1 MGYQIR
7 RKARTRQRILEAAT
21 RLFAAQGYEGTSID
35 AIMRACELTRGGFY
49 AHFSS
54 KGQLYRDAL
63 VHGESVE
70 AVLGEY
76 FGSAD
81 GASADE
87 ASANLSSAFAFLAV
101 DLASKIPE
109 VRAAF
114 TDAFTSI
121 SERLLSTARTQST
134 ESRSL
139 STAALI
145 VGALA
150 VANTTDN
157 PALKLKLLAACKEN
171 AGILLDGGG
180 QLTPNFLWEPVHH

>member
-1 MGYQIR
+1 MAYSIGH
-7 RKARTRQRILEAAT
+7 KARTRQRILEAAN
-21 RLFAAQGYEGTSID
+21 RLFAAKGYEGTSID
-35 AIMRACELTRGGFY
+35 EIMRACGLTRGGFY

-63 VHGESVE
+63 VHGDSVD

-76 FGSAD
+76 LGTAQP
-81 GASADE
+81 ASATP
-87 ASANLSSAFAFLAV
+87 SPAFAFLAV
-101 DLASKIPE
+101 DLASKTPE

-121 SERLLSTARTQST
+121 SEKLLCRSSVSANSA

-157 PALKLKLLAACKEN
+157 PGLKAKLLASCREN
-171 AGILLDGGG
+171 AGALLGGHDRSK
-180 QLTPNFLWEPVHH
+180 PIFFWEPMPT

>member
-1 MGYQIR
+1 MAYSIR
-7 RKARTRQRILEAAT
+7 HKARTRQRILQAAN
-21 RLFAAQGYEGTSID
+21 RLFAAKGYEDTSID
-35 AIMRACELTRGGFY
+35 EIMRECGLTRGGFY

-63 VHGESVE
+63 VHGGSVD

-76 FGSAD
+76 LGTAQPVSAK
-81 GASADE
+81 
-87 ASANLSSAFAFLAV
+87 LSPAFAFLAV
-101 DLASKIPE
+101 DVASKTPE

-121 SERLLSTARTQST
+121 SEKLRSHSNASARSA
-134 ESRSL
+134 ESCSL

-157 PALKLKLLAACKEN
+157 PDLKAKLLASCREN
-171 AGILLDGGG
+171 AGTLLSGNDR
-180 QLTPNFLWEPVHH
+180 LTPTLFWEPAPN

>member
-7 RKARTRQRILEAAT
+7 HKARTRQRILEAAN

-35 AIMRACELTRGGFY
+35 EIMRACELTRGGFY

-63 VHGESVE
+63 VHGDSAE

-76 FGSAD
+76 LGS
-81 GASADE
+81 GE
-87 ASANLSSAFAFLAV
+87 RASANLSSAFAFLAV

-114 TDAFTSI
+114 TDAFTCI
-121 SERLLSTARTQST
+121 SEKLLSSARTRST
-134 ESRSL
+134 ENRGL
-139 STAALI
+139 CTAALI

-157 PALKLKLLAACKEN
+157 PALRVKLLAACKEN
-171 AGILLDGGG
+171 TGILLDGGE
-180 QLTPNFLWEPVHH
+180 QLTANFFWEPAHH

>member
-1 MGYQIR
+1 MAYSIR
-7 RKARTRQRILEAAT
+7 HKARTRQRILEAAN
-21 RLFAAQGYEGTSID
+21 RLFGAKGYEGTSID
-35 AIMRACELTRGGFY
+35 EIMRACGLTRGGFY

-63 VHGESVE
+63 VHGDSLD

-76 FGSAD
+76 LGIAAP
-81 GASADE
+81 ASAK
-87 ASANLSSAFAFLAV
+87 LSPAFAFLAV
-101 DLASKIPE
+101 DVASKTPE

-114 TDAFTSI
+114 TDAFRSI
-121 SERLLSTARTQST
+121 SEKLLCHSSASARSA
-134 ESRSL
+134 ESCSL

-157 PALKLKLLAACKEN
+157 PGLKAKLLASCKEN
-171 AGILLDGGG
+171 AGTLLGGSDRS
-180 QLTPNFLWEPVHH
+180 TPTFFWEPARR

>member
-1 MGYQIR
+1 MAYSIR
-7 RKARTRQRILEAAT
+7 HKARTRQRIVEAAN
-21 RLFAAQGYEGTSID
+21 RLFAAKGYEGTSID
-35 AIMRACELTRGGFY
+35 EIMRACGLTRGGFY

-54 KGQLYRDAL
+54 KGKLYRDAL
-63 VHGESVE
+63 VHGDSVD

-76 FGSAD
+76 LGTAKP
-81 GASADE
+81 ASAKQ
-87 ASANLSSAFAFLAV
+87 SPAFAFLAV
-101 DLASKIPE
+101 DLSSKTPE

-121 SERLLSTARTQST
+121 SEKLLCHSSVSSKSA

-157 PALKLKLLAACKEN
+157 PGLKAKLHASCREN
-171 AGILLDGGG
+171 AGALLGGNDRSK
-180 QLTPNFLWEPVHH
+180 PIFFWEPMPN